1 MEDLNNLL
9 DFPSPS
15 NPQYYMYGEADQ
27 HLDSNTSESQSPV
40 NSPVSAT
47 HYMPQRSTRT
57 IASNAGPQKYDMSYM
72 PDLSNMS
79 SVYPSPERDDEEE
92 GSQAGKTSKPA
103 AKRKR
108 ENRYKNA
115 PPAVLSVS
123 YRICIRKNCS

>member
-15 NPQYYMYGEADQ
+15 NSQYYMYGDADQ
-27 HLDSNTSESQSPV
+27 HVDSNTSESQSPV
-40 NSPVSAT
+40 DSPVSSI
-47 HYMPQRSTRT
+47 HKIPRPPFPWT
-57 IASNAGPQKYDMSYM
+57 IASDMSLQKYDMSYM
-72 PDLSNMS
+72 PDLSNIS

-92 GSQAGKTSKPA
+92 ESQAGKSSKPA

-123 YRICIRKNCS
+123 S